1 MKALRLVMLWAL
13 TIFSSQLWGY
23 SSTTE
28 LTYRYDAFDSYFFS
42 LNTQP
47 ETQNRNYDENSNF
60 RYSGR
65 KYIDS
70 YYQKKT
76 QSGSFFVFEV
86 GFVATKGLLNPQT
99 IRFTQD
105 SIKGTFKDGRS
116 VTGLIDALKSG
127 AVKASDLPAI
137 RTFTRDGQLFS
148 LDNRRLFAFQQ
159 AGVKIRTVPATAS
172 EIANEAF
179 KFTSKNGG
187 TSIRVRGGGG

>member
-1 MKALRLVMLWAL
+1 MKMM
-13 TIFSSQLWGY
+13 
-23 SSTTE
+23 
-28 LTYRYDAFDSYFFS
+28 
-42 LNTQP
+42 
-47 ETQNRNYDENSNF
+47 
-60 RYSGR
+60 
-65 KYIDS
+65 KYIQTWLLITLLALSASGGVNAKLASGGINLNSGMHQGINVANVLNALGINDVS
-70 YYQKKT
+70 RMLT
-76 QSGSFFVFEV
+76 SGSPL
-86 GFVATKGLLNPQT
+86 ATKGLLNPQT

>member
-1 MKALRLVMLWAL
+1 MKALRLVILWAL

-28 LTYRYDAFDSYFFS
+28 LTYRYDVFDSYFFS

-86 GFVATKGLLNPQT
+86 GFVATKG
-99 IRFTQD
+99 
-105 SIKGTFKDGRS
+105 
-116 VTGLIDALKSG
+116 
-127 AVKASDLPAI
+127 
-137 RTFTRDGQLFS
+137 
-148 LDNRRLFAFQQ
+148 
-159 AGVKIRTVPATAS
+159 
-172 EIANEAF
+172 
-179 KFTSKNGG
+179 
-187 TSIRVRGGGG
+187 GGGKPDFIVSPNGTALPTNKDFNLVDSNKKGGDWLQIHNKHTDAKVDGSPHTHFPKQHGKSRTREIKRTDGGDIDRADSALRNGSMRQRKNRGDKGGS